1 MEMNVAKTKKMIESI
16 IEDLS
21 NNIAITSV
29 FNKVQILSSY
39 LNNDAFSLWVKN
51 ERMGYNDVHQL
62 PEYRKTNVDILV
74 DGISGGYSL
83 KNYPIPNGILGN
95 NNIEK
100 IMRTYYCFDK
110 ISNLEP
116 FKENPEG
123 STNIVLPA
131 MAYPELKK
139 IFPCGEI
146 HIAYHRIP
154 NLFFAG
160 VVDAVNSK
168 LLDFLLDINKEMEID
183 ADFNTINKKPYIDR
197 LINQTINAGVVHLG
211 DGNVT
216 IDSSQVIGGH
226 DNTMPISS
234 ELKDNIQEIIAEIEK
249 IKVEDAADKNDIA
262 EEIHAIKME
271 LDKVSPSKKKIKRSL
286 RVLKTFGRIAQE
298 KLVEHGIDQILNSI
312 PL

>member
-21 NNIAITSV
+21 NNIAITSI

-131 MAYPELKK
+131 ME
-139 IFPCGEI
+139 
-146 HIAYHRIP
+146 
-154 NLFFAG
+154 
-160 VVDAVNSK
+160 
-168 LLDFLLDINKEMEID
+168 
-183 ADFNTINKKPYIDR
+183 
-197 LINQTINAGVVHLG
+197 
-211 DGNVT
+211 
-216 IDSSQVIGGH
+216 
-226 DNTMPISS
+226 
-234 ELKDNIQEIIAEIEK
+234 
-249 IKVEDAADKNDIA
+249 
-262 EEIHAIKME
+262 
-271 LDKVSPSKKKIKRSL
+271 
-286 RVLKTFGRIAQE
+286 
-298 KLVEHGIDQILNSI
+298 
-312 PL
+312 

>member
-1 MEMNVAKTKKMIESI
+1 MDVIKTKKLIEGI

-29 FNKVQILSSY
+29 FNKVQILASY
-39 LNNDAFSLWVKN
+39 LNNDAFTLWVKN

-74 DGISGGYSL
+74 DGISGGCTF
-83 KNYPIPNGILGN
+83 KNLPVPNGILGN
-95 NNIEK
+95 DDIEK
-100 IMRTYYCFDK
+100 IMHTYICFDK

-116 FKENPEG
+116 FKKNPEG
-123 STNIVLPA
+123 STNNVLPII
-131 MAYPELKK
+131 AYSEIKK
-139 IFPCGEI
+139 VMPQGEI
-146 HIAYHRIP
+146 HVAYRRIP

-168 LLDFLLDINKEMEID
+168 LLDFLLEINKEMEID
-183 ADFNTINKKPYIDR
+183 ADFNTINKKQYIDKVV
-197 LINQTINAGVVHLG
+197 NHTINAGVVNMG
-211 DGNVT
+211 RGNIT
-216 IDSSQVIGGH
+216 IDNSQVMGGY

-234 ELKDNIQEIIAEIEK
+234 DLKEKIQAIIADIEK
-249 IKVEDAADKNDIA
+249 IKVEDEADKNDIA

-286 RVLKTFGRIAQE
+286 RVLKTIGRIAQE
-298 KLVEHGIDQILNSI
+298 KLIEHGIDQLLNSI
-312 PL
+312 PLP